1 MCTVYKMMREWEEKQ
16 FDAIITLASPLPAIS
31 PEVVSSLI
39 SGACYT
45 AVYNLT
51 GCPAG
56 QTLNTSLRHGL
67 CISRHFA
74 GDQGQ

>member
-1 MCTVYKMMREWEEKQ
+1 MMREWETEG
-16 FDAIITLASPLPAIS
+16 FDAILTLASPMPAI
-31 PEVVSSLI
+31 PPAVVSSLI

-56 QTLNTSLRHGL
+56 EKGPTVHTPQCTNW
-67 CISRHFA
+67 
-74 GDQGQ
+74 